1 MKKTY
6 KSSRVKVN
14 QFTVQIIFLV
24 LAIKIAFVL
33 ISCKSNNKDE
43 IHYLDREPVIEP
55 DYSNVIIPQNIAP
68 MNFIISE
75 AGESFKLIVKSSN
88 GTILTLKSMNNVI
101 NFPLR
106 SWKKLLAG
114 NKHGKIE
121 IKIFSKVKG
130 GRIEAYKPFNMKVA
144 DELIDPYICYR
155 TLYPGYESWGEMK
168 ITQRSIEGFKE
179 SSVIEN
185 QVLENN
191 CVNCHSFLQNR
202 PDRFIIHLRG
212 SLNGTYFVNGKTVL
226 RRELSTQNMPGN
238 AVYPSWHPSG
248 KYIAFSSNSIYSV
261 IHMRPESNIELYD
274 RYSMLVIYNIE
285 RNEISDCGE
294 DDVTP
299 YMDTYP
305 VWSPDGKYLYFCRT
319 DQIKPG
325 FDYKQIKYDIAR
337 RSFNEETGKFG
348 KPEIIFNAFEIN
360 KSASFP
366 AISPNCRYLVFTLH
380 DYGAF
385 PNWHKE
391 ADLYLLDLKTGKYN
405 KMPLNSSETESYC
418 IWSSNGRWLVFSS
431 KRGDGL
437 TSRLFFAYFSS
448 PDSIGKS
455 FILPQKDPGFY
466 KRFEKSFNR
475 PEFITGKIKI
485 NPRAFITASKKESV
499 KAIWIDR

>member
-1 MKKTY
+1 MK
-6 KSSRVKVN
+6 
-14 QFTVQIIFLV
+14 QFTVHIILLV
-24 LAIKIAFVL
+24 LAIKIAFIL
-33 ISCKSNNKDE
+33 ISCKSNNMDE

-68 MNFIISE
+68 MNFTISE
-75 AGESFKLIVKSSN
+75 VRGSFKLMVKSSN
-88 GTILTLKSMNNVI
+88 GSLLTIKSKNNVI
-101 NFPLR
+101 KFPLR

-114 NKHGKIE
+114 YKHGKIE

-130 GRIEAYKPFNMKVA
+130 GRIEAYKPFYMFVA
-144 DELIDPYICYR
+144 EELIDPYICYR

-168 ITQRSIEGFKE
+168 IIQRSIEDFKE

-185 QVLENN
+185 QALDNN
-191 CVNCHSFLQNR
+191 CVNCHSFLQKK

-212 SLNGTYFVNGKTVL
+212 SLNGTYFVNNKTVI
-226 RRELSTQNMPGN
+226 RKELSTQNMPGN
-238 AVYPSWHPSG
+238 AVYPSWYPSG
-248 KYIAFSSNSIYSV
+248 KYLAFSSNQMYSV

-274 RYSMLVIYNIE
+274 CFSILAIYNIE
-285 RNEISDCGE
+285 RNEMSACGE
-294 DDVTP
+294 DDVSP

-305 VWSPDGKYLYFCRT
+305 FWSPDGKYLYFCRT

-337 RSFNEETGKFG
+337 RSFDEESGLFG
-348 KPEIIFNAFEIN
+348 KLEIIFNARELN

-366 AISPNCRYLVFTLH
+366 AISPNGRYLVLTLH

-391 ADLYLLDLKTGKYN
+391 ADLYLLDLNTAKYN

-418 IWSSNGRWLVFSS
+418 AWSSNGKWLVFSS
-431 KRGDGL
+431 KKGDGL
-437 TSRLFFAYFSS
+437 TSRLYFAYFGS
-448 PDSIGKS
+448 PDSIGKP

-485 NPRAFITASKKESV
+485 NPRALIDASKKESL
-499 KAIWIDR
+499 KAVWVERMN